1 MRPLSPT
8 LALLLLLALGP
19 RVGAAAPDGYGDA
32 RAARAMLPPD
42 TWARIARIDNS
53 HPRGRWNYAIY
64 PKAVYAL
71 VFEMSGV
78 LWIYTDAEGT
88 ESLSLTRGTLERDK
102 ADPGPLF
109 RAIEPGAGA
118 WAWVDDPP
126 GGEPRAPKAPPN
138 ACVEESLL
146 ALNRRMALGAETQSP
161 ELLFYY
167 VSTPNGKLGH
177 TVLLFRSA
185 GALSAIDSQISP
197 DPVRIPP
204 DVATN
209 IRSISEYLRGA
220 PVASAKAL
228 PVMIGSRSG
237 PANWAAVPGPPDR
250 RG

>member
-1 MRPLSPT
+1 MRPLTPK
-8 LALLLLLALGP
+8 LAFLLLLALSP
-19 RVGAAAPDGYGDA
+19 RLEASILDGYSDA
-32 RAARAMLPPD
+32 RATRAMLPPD

-53 HPRGRWNYAIY
+53 HPRGRWAHAIY
-64 PKAVYAL
+64 PKTVYAL
-71 VFEMSGV
+71 VFELSGV

-88 ESLSLTRGTLERDK
+88 ESLSRTRGTLERDK

-118 WAWVDDPP
+118 WTWVDDPL
-126 GGEPRAPKAPPN
+126 GAESLGLKAPPN

-146 ALNRRMALGAETQSP
+146 ALNRRMALGAETLSP

-167 VSTPNGKLGH
+167 VNTPYGKLGH

-185 GALSAIDSQISP
+185 GALSAIDPQLSP

-204 DVATN
+204 DVATD
-209 IRSISEYLRGA
+209 IHSMSEYLRGA

-228 PVMIGSRSG
+228 PVEAGRRSG
-237 PANWAAVPGPPDR
+237 PANWAAVPVAADR